1 MAITPKPSATVVLVR
16 PGPTDS
22 APWEAY
28 LLRRASASPVL
39 ADMWVFPGG
48 TLREDDLVAASGGG
62 DDAFGPT
69 YAHGVFSR
77 SPDVP
82 SATPVESFAHFIAA
96 ERELIEE
103 AGIVLTSESK
113 RWPPRNFQVE
123 RFTAQREELEKGLR
137 LGDFMKETGI
147 TITPEKLTYYA
158 HWITPEAIPQR
169 FDTRFFLARLP
180 EGQEATPSAYEMAE
194 GLWISVSDAL
204 DRAKAGTLSLHFAT
218 LNHLKRLA
226 PFRTIDEL
234 LAFAATK
241 PVLPVMP
248 ETREKDGRP
257 VPFLSPEIEG
267 NW

>member
-1 MAITPKPSATVVLVR
+1 MAVTPKLSATVVLVR
-16 PGPTDS
+16 PGSADS
-22 APWEAY
+22 DPWETY
-28 LLRRASASPVL
+28 LLRRGSASPVL

-48 TLREDDLVAASGGG
+48 TLREDDLAAAAEGGE
-62 DDAFGPT
+62 DAFGPS

-77 SPDVP
+77 APDVAP
-82 SATPVESFAHFIAA
+82 ATPVESFAHFIAA

-103 AGIVLTSESK
+103 AGIVLTSAGK
-113 RWPPRNFQVE
+113 RWPPPSFQPE
-123 RFTAQREELEKGLR
+123 RFASQREELEKGRR

-147 TITPEKLTYYA
+147 AIAPERLTYYA

-180 EGQEATPSAYEMAE
+180 DGQEATPSPYEMAE
-194 GLWISVSDAL
+194 GLWISASDAL
-204 DRAKAGTLSLHFAT
+204 ERAKAGTLSLHFAT

-226 PFRTIDEL
+226 PFRTIEEL

-248 ETREKDGRP
+248 ETRENDGRP